1 MSHQRK
7 EPQKPKNDNF
17 TRNILILLL
26 FSFLLFGL
34 LGVPKV
40 PPQKKDEASYSKFLE
55 EVEKGKIKEVV
66 ISDTSIVGK
75 KADGKM
81 IKVDYPRQDT
91 ELLNILKKEKVDIKV
106 KPPPPWFMEH
116 LSTILFIVI
125 IIVFWLFIFR
135 SAAQGGAGALSFG
148 RSRAKK
154 VSPDTQKTNF
164 DDVAGCDEAKEEL
177 KEVVEFLKNP
187 KKFQALGAK
196 IPKGV
201 LLLGPP
207 GTGKTLLAKAVA
219 GETGVPFFH
228 MSGSDFVE
236 MFVGVGAARVRDLFD
251 QAKKTA
257 PCLIFI
263 DELDAVGRHRGAGLG
278 GGHDEREQTLNQI
291 LVEMDGFDPNTG
303 VILLAAT
310 NRPDILDP
318 ALLRPGRFDR
328 HIVVDK
334 PDVKGRK
341 AILEI
346 HSKGKPFEENVDMEV
361 IARGTPGFS
370 GADLANLINEGA
382 LLAARDGKAKIGM
395 KDLEEAKEKVIAGPE
410 RKSRL
415 ISNKEKEVIAM
426 HEAGHAVVAKL
437 LPRTDPVHKISIL
450 PRGMALGYTMQLPTE
465 DRYLISKLELLDHI
479 AVMLGG
485 RAAEEIIF
493 SDITTGAHNDMER
506 ATETARRMVTEYGMS
521 DKIGPLTLGK
531 KHKQVFLG
539 RDISEDRNY
548 GEEVASIID
557 SEIKGIISEC
567 YRKAEKILMENKEK
581 LQSIA
586 RVLIEKETLEGE
598 ELDKILNNYN
608 EQNQNNGNNKCD
620 G

>member
-1 MSHQRK
+1 M
-7 EPQKPKNDNF
+7 
-17 TRNILILLL
+17 
-26 FSFLLFGL
+26 
-34 LGVPKV
+34 
-40 PPQKKDEASYSKFLE
+40 
-55 EVEKGKIKEVV
+55 
-66 ISDTSIVGK
+66 
-75 KADGKM
+75 
-81 IKVDYPRQDT
+81 
-91 ELLNILKKEKVDIKV
+91 
-106 KPPPPWFMEH
+106 
-116 LSTILFIVI
+116 
-125 IIVFWLFIFR
+125 
-135 SAAQGGAGALSFG
+135 
-148 RSRAKK
+148 
-154 VSPDTQKTNF
+154 
-164 DDVAGCDEAKEEL
+164 
-177 KEVVEFLKNP
+177 
-187 KKFQALGAK
+187 
-196 IPKGV
+196 
-201 LLLGPP
+201 GPP

-251 QAKKTA
+251 TAKKNA

-341 AILEI
+341 AILGI

-361 IARGTPGFS
+361 IARGAPGFS

-382 LLAARDGKAKIGM
+382 LLAAREGKAKIGM
-395 KDLEEAKEKVIAGPE
+395 KELEEAKEKVIAGPE

-415 ISNKEKEVIAM
+415 ISNKEKEIIAT
-426 HEAGHAVVAKL
+426 HEAGHAIVAKL

-450 PRGMALGYTMQLPTE
+450 PRGMALGYTMQLPIE

-485 RAAEEIIF
+485 RVAEEIVF
-493 SDITTGAHNDMER
+493 SDITTGAHNDLER
-506 ATETARRMVTEYGMS
+506 ATETARLMVTEYGMS

-539 RDISEDRNY
+539 RDISEDKNY
-548 GEEVASIID
+548 GEGVASIID
-557 SEIKGIISEC
+557 SEIKNIISEC
-567 YRKAEKILMENKEK
+567 YAKAEKILVENKEK

-586 RVLIEKETLEGE
+586 RVLIEKETMEGE
-598 ELDKILNNYN
+598 ELDKILNN
-608 EQNQNNGNNKCD
+608 NNTKRAEPQPQ
-620 G
+620 